1 MGVSVDAS
9 DEGDPP
15 DTARRSCG
23 ECSLCCTVL
32 RVDELRKLGGIPC
45 TELRDDGGCSIYDRR
60 PGICRAYRC
69 LWLKGGFEEE
79 DRPDRLGAVVD
90 ILTTGGSTRLGIQE
104 ARPGAFDASPRLR
117 EIAQLY
123 RETMPVRIV
132 EAGNV
137 TDPDRPFR
145 LLLANGEEQRVRG
158 EWIDV
163 YRNGERVAQ
172 RRFPW
177 LQRQLRRLGVALRA
191 RRLRDFPRSG

>member
-1 MGVSVDAS
+1 
-9 DEGDPP
+9 
-15 DTARRSCG
+15 
-23 ECSLCCTVL
+23 
-32 RVDELRKLGGIPC
+32 VDELRKLGGIPC
-45 TELRDDGGCSIYDRR
+45 AELRDDGGCSIYDQR
-60 PGICRAYRC
+60 PRICRAYRC

-79 DRPDRLGAVVD
+79 DRPDRLGAVID

-104 ARPGAFDASPRLR
+104 ARLGAFDASPRLQQ
-117 EIAQLY
+117 IAQMY

-145 LLLANGEEQRVRG
+145 LLLADGEEQRICG

-172 RRFPW
+172 HRFPW
-177 LQRQLRRLGVALRA
+177 LQRQLRRLGVAIRA
-191 RRLRDFPRSG
+191 RRLRDFPRPG